1 MPDTTPA
8 AGPRFAWP
16 RIGSTE
22 RALAVVIALLCLFLA
37 LTTDTF
43 FTLVN
48 LLDLLNISAVNVIFA
63 VGLLVVLIAGGIDI
77 SFAVAASVVQYLT
90 ALVLQQIGGG
100 GWISGVLIAGGIGF
114 LLGAFNAAL
123 IYHFRIISIVVT
135 IATFNLF
142 FGALMFFTQGV
153 SIYDL
158 PDWWTSR
165 VVLFE
170 METASGWAELTLP
183 VVVMLAV
190 VFATWL
196 LIRRLTIGRQLY
208 AMGDNPEGARRV
220 GINIAAMHYLAF
232 GWLGITAGIAG
243 LMQAH
248 YAQEVVPNA
257 LYGRELDVLAAVV
270 LGGARLGGGRGTIL
284 GAILGVALVT
294 ITQNGLNLLG
304 VSPYAFKMIVG
315 AVILIAITLSN
326 SGVGDLV
333 TAMKNSARRGAARK
347 ADSGASR

>member
-1 MPDTTPA
+1 ML
-8 AGPRFAWP
+8 
-16 RIGSTE
+16 E
-22 RALAVVIALLCLFLA
+22 RALKGIGGTERWLMAVIALMCLFLA

-48 LLDLLNISAVNVIFA
+48 LFDLFNISAVNVIFA
-63 VGLLVVLIAGGIDI
+63 VGLLVVLISGGIDI
-77 SFAVAASVVQYLT
+77 SFAVGASVVQYLT
-90 ALVLQQIGGG
+90 ALTVMQLGGG
-100 GWISGVLIAGGIGF
+100 NWVVGF
-114 LLGAFNAAL
+114 VVASAYGFALGAINATL
-123 IYHFRIISIVVT
+123 IHRFRIISIVVT

-158 PDWWTSR
+158 PDWWLDR
-165 VVLFE
+165 VVLLEFDTE
-170 METASGWAELTLP
+170 NGFAELTLP
-183 VVVMLAV
+183 VAVMFAM

-220 GINIAAMHYLAF
+220 GVNIAAMHYLAY
-232 GWLGITAGIAG
+232 GWLGISAGIAG

-257 LYGRELDVLAAVV
+257 LYGRELEALAAVV

-284 GAILGVALVT
+284 GAVLGVALVAV
-294 ITQNGLNLLG
+294 TQNGLNLLG
-304 VSPYAFKMIVG
+304 VSPYAFKMVIG
-315 AVILIAITLSN
+315 AVILVAITLSN
-326 SGVGDLV
+326 SGMRDFLTRFRSRSGGSPGGPV
-333 TAMKNSARRGAARK
+333 MKAAAR
-347 ADSGASR
+347 